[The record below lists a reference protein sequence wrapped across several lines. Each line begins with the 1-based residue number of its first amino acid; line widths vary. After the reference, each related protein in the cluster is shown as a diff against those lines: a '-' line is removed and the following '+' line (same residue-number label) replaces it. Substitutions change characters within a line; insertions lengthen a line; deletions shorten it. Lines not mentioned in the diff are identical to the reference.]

1 MNRHMRNYRRANCNY
16 IDDEPDIA
24 KLFSEG
30 LKMAGFKA
38 IALIFNIPISLIG
51 LRIAD
56 VG

>member
-30 LKMAGFKA
+30 LEMAGFKA